1 MKEDFMMPVNRELP
15 GNIELPP
22 YRIDG
27 KYETEHQLLF
37 QTPLFQIKID
47 DVDNDELIKNAYEL
61 QSVDEGKQASNNG
74 GWHSDYYGMKDDNI
88 RYFTPLIEKFGDI
101 LPVLPFNPSITELHK
116 LDIWYN
122 ISKKYNFNSIHNH
135 PRCDLSGVYY
145 VKVPKGDCGD
155 IAFRD
160 PRPSVAYGNP
170 FIVERYH
177 GGDLVGRKPEVG
189 NMYIFP
195 SSLDHSV
202 KPNMTDDDRISI
214 SFNLTV
220 N

>member
-1 MKEDFMMPVNRELP
+1 MIFKQVFDKKSSTYTYIIASSEGREAL
-15 GNIELPP
+15 I
-22 YRIDG
+22 ID
-27 KYETEHQLLF
+27 
-37 QTPLFQIKID
+37 
-47 DVDNDELIKNAYEL
+47 
-61 QSVDEGKQASNNG
+61 
-74 GWHSDYYGMKDDNI
+74 
-88 RYFTPLIEKFGDI
+88 
-101 LPVLPFNPSITELHK
+101 PVLENVGDYIKLLEELNK
-116 LDIWYN
+116 LDFWFN

-177 GGDLVGRKPEVG
+177 GGDLVVRKPEVG

-220 N
+220 T